1 MKTKSVVLLIIAAAV
16 GFAIGAVAGRGMRST
31 QPPPVPAPA
40 APAVVAEQAPAEDEA
55 AGEALR
61 RQIADLERS
70 LAYRMEQVSELQ
82 HAVARRDEQLEQM
95 SAPVPAAPAP
105 DGTVETNRP
114 PRRRGEFRPPF
125 GRQRDDDP
133 AAAEERQR
141 RREDFQQR
149 MTQLHNDRR
158 AFLGAVDTTRM
169 SAEQRENHTRLIE
182 AIDKANEFR
191 ARMMSGDR
199 ASFTDEERHA
209 AFNAM
214 REVGELYQ
222 QERRFILEETG
233 RAYGEDGA
241 QFADYIENVIE
252 NTSVIPGMG
261 RGFGRGPRGGGT
273 PPPPPPPPPPRTEGQ
288 E

>member
-1 MKTKSVVLLIIAAAV
+1 MKTKSVVLLIIAAAL
-16 GFAIGAVAGRGMRST
+16 GFAIGAVTGRGRRAP
-31 QPPPVPAPA
+31 QPPVPAQA

-95 SAPVPAAPAP
+95 AAPAPAAPAP

-252 NTSVIPGMG
+252 NTSLMPVI
-261 RGFGRGPRGGGT
+261 GRGPRGGSRGENA
-273 PPPPPPPPPPRTEGQ
+273 PPPRMGAPE
-288 E
+288 